1 MKGVV
6 LVILAFLVAYSSF
19 SILNDSQDQIIVEL
33 QESNH
38 QHSHA
43 HDHRDFSS
51 KFPFLRTS
59 FTSRALEVHEV
70 DYDATA
76 SSYSYYHDN
85 SPFSPRDLHEISKNE
100 FVKENK
106 RAIALISFGELALS
120 PLLEQAIMS
129 IRRKGMFYGPI
140 MVITNAALERYEGLF
155 DENVYLVNSKKR
167 DMKEKYFS
175 RPEMSFKRFKTLILD
190 YITLLPDLDDVQFI
204 YYMDIDVMM
213 GAPFLDLVQGL
224 QQKYGIENEPDFSDQ
239 DHSHHEPISTLFF
252 FRNFPESHMN
262 YFACSGFFVMNR
274 LTSTHCLD
282 LWREEIDL
290 VRYRSMDQKSL
301 TILADRIR
309 DGEITQCRM
318 TVMDLEEYIKYPVEN
333 VDLLEMIMFDRYPN
347 LIHVFHTGAEGIDED
362 TMKFCIA
369 NVLELTLQERTEK
382 FGKFGRYGI
391 QEDYP
396 SDFVNTTDV
405 TKSTT
410 ATIIGTRMNE
420 AAFGHQQQQMH
431 AQQSGM
437 HLKIQQN
444 QKQQQQQQQQNQLQ
458 KQEQKQQP
466 WRQINSR
473 QQQHQQLLGEQLQ
486 QNQNQ
491 QHPNNQNPQ
500 LHYKQQLQNQHKQ
513 QQKQTQKIE
522 SNFTLNN
529 TNNTALMT
537 TKSFARMNLNITPGA
552 EEPHVEVKRSMWEK
566 VMNFG
571 V

>member
-1 MKGVV
+1 
-6 LVILAFLVAYSSF
+6 
-19 SILNDSQDQIIVEL
+19 
-33 QESNH
+33 
-38 QHSHA
+38 
-43 HDHRDFSS
+43 
-51 KFPFLRTS
+51 
-59 FTSRALEVHEV
+59 
-70 DYDATA
+70 
-76 SSYSYYHDN
+76 
-85 SPFSPRDLHEISKNE
+85 
-100 FVKENK
+100 
-106 RAIALISFGELALS
+106 
-120 PLLEQAIMS
+120 
-129 IRRKGMFYGPI
+129 
-140 MVITNAALERYEGLF
+140 
-155 DENVYLVNSKKR
+155 
-167 DMKEKYFS
+167 
-175 RPEMSFKRFKTLILD
+175 
-190 YITLLPDLDDVQFI
+190 
-204 YYMDIDVMM
+204 M

-362 TMKFCIA
+362 TMKFFIA

-410 ATIIGTRMNE
+410 ATIVGTRMNE
-420 AAFGHQQQQMH
+420 TAFGHQLQQMH

-437 HLKIQQN
+437 HLKMQQN
-444 QKQQQQQQQQNQLQ
+444 QHQQQQQQNQLQ
-458 KQEQKQQP
+458 KQEQKQHP
-466 WRQINSR
+466 WRQINS
-473 QQQHQQLLGEQLQ
+473 QQQQNQQILGEQLQ

>member
-190 YITLLPDLDDVQFI
+190 YITLLPDLDDVQFS

-224 QQKYGIENEPDFSDQ
+224 QQKYGVETIPYLFQQNPLYVRDDSVKYNNHRQNNHNHD
-239 DHSHHEPISTLFF
+239 DGTISTLFF
-252 FRNFPESHMN
+252 FQNFPASHMH

-274 LTSTHCLD
+274 HTSSYCLSR
-282 LWREEIDL
+282 WRSIMDNNYEQ
-290 VRYRSMDQKSL
+290 RMDQFSL
-301 TILADRIR
+301 TQMAHQIQMGRITR
-309 DGEITQCRM
+309 CKM
-318 TVMDLEEYIKYPVEN
+318 TVMELDNFLSYPLSNKE
-333 VDLLEMIMFDRYPN
+333 LLDMLMFSSYTN
-347 LIHVFHTGAEGIDED
+347 LIHIFNSGGVQKIDDDVTEY
-362 TMKFCIA
+362 FVA
-369 NVLELTLQERTEK
+369 NVLNLSEEERRRHK
-382 FGKFGRYGI
+382 FGKNAIAEKAGVKNEKVYLNHVNLTKHAGI
-391 QEDYP
+391 
-396 SDFVNTTDV
+396 N
-405 TKSTT
+405 
-410 ATIIGTRMNE
+410 GTRRMELQRNVGKRFIDMV
-420 AAFGHQQQQMH
+420 FG
-431 AQQSGM
+431 
-437 HLKIQQN
+437 
-444 QKQQQQQQQQNQLQ
+444 
-458 KQEQKQQP
+458 P
-466 WRQINSR
+466 
-473 QQQHQQLLGEQLQ
+473 
-486 QNQNQ
+486 
-491 QHPNNQNPQ
+491 
-500 LHYKQQLQNQHKQ
+500 
-513 QQKQTQKIE
+513 
-522 SNFTLNN
+522 
-529 TNNTALMT
+529 
-537 TKSFARMNLNITPGA
+537 
-552 EEPHVEVKRSMWEK
+552 
-566 VMNFG
+566 
-571 V
+571 